1 MVFCLALLGRSLL
14 IPFSFMPK
22 KQKSLQKKGFFL
34 WRRERDSSGD
44 TGAVSPPARG
54 TKKPFTGWFFA
65 SLCSAVP
72 FSSPSLF
79 IQTKKPTTT
88 HGLFYLVEIRGLEPL
103 ASALRTPR
111 YTNLAISPRHKIFY
125 NISARNA
132 RVLFWLD
139 GTNFAAGQKNLLF
152 PIDFRPPNKYTIPCP
167 LRRTQL
173 NMAA

>member
-1 MVFCLALLGRSLL
+1 M
-14 IPFSFMPK
+14 
-22 KQKSLQKKGFFL
+22 
-34 WRRERDSSGD
+34 SGG
-44 TGAVSPPARG
+44 TGPVPPPARG
-54 TKKPFTGWFFA
+54 TKKPFTGWFFS

-79 IQTKKPTTT
+79 IQTKKPMTT

-111 YTNLAISPRHKIFY
+111 YTNLAISPWHKIFY

-173 NMAA
+173 NTAA

>member
-1 MVFCLALLGRSLL
+1 MAKPYFTCFSIFHKSARIYFTEKAVQRTAFSGAGKGTLRSLRCL
-14 IPFSFMPK
+14 VG
-22 KQKSLQKKGFFL
+22 L
-34 WRRERDSSGD
+34 R
-44 TGAVSPPARG
+44 PARAVASFATRG
-54 TKKPFTGWFFA
+54 GKRRHWRLFLSALRVPSFISNKKPMTA
-65 SLCSAVP
+65 
-72 FSSPSLF
+72 
-79 IQTKKPTTT
+79 

-132 RVLFWLD
+132 IVLFWLD

-152 PIDFRPPNKYTIPCP
+152 PIDFRPPSKYTIPCP

-173 NMAA
+173 NTAA

>member
-1 MVFCLALLGRSLL
+1 MVEIRGLVRRHWGSAAARYGELKNHSPDGFLPRFAR
-14 IPFSFMPK
+14 PF
-22 KQKSLQKKGFFL
+22 
-34 WRRERDSSGD
+34 
-44 TGAVSPPARG
+44 
-54 TKKPFTGWFFA
+54 
-65 SLCSAVP
+65 
-72 FSSPSLF
+72 PSLF
-79 IQTKKPTTT
+79 IQTKKPMTA

-173 NMAA
+173 NTAA

>member
-1 MVFCLALLGRSLL
+1 MLC
-14 IPFSFMPK
+14 I
-22 KQKSLQKKGFFL
+22 GFFVWWG
-34 WRRERDSSGD
+34 WRGSSGG
-44 TGAVSPPARG
+44 TGPVPPPARG

-167 LRRTQL
+167 LRRTQR
-173 NMAA
+173 NTAA